1 MISSI
6 IVAMT
11 DTKVIG
17 KDNSL
22 PWPRIKEDMR
32 FFKRTTL
39 NHIVIMGRKTYESIG
54 KPLPKRI
61 NIVISRQ
68 PDLKIDGCWVVHSMD
83 EALGRVRHYTCRPE
97 INSEVF
103 FIGGSSIYRDAL
115 PFVDRIYLTKIK
127 GDYDGDTYFPDYDI
141 TDYKET
147 VLDETERATFLLLEK
162 NQ

>member
-1 MISSI
+1 MIVSL

-11 DTKVIG
+11 DDKVIG
-17 KDNSL
+17 KDNDL

-39 NHIVIMGRKTYESIG
+39 NHIVVMGRKTYDSIG

-61 NIVISRQ
+61 NIVITRQ
-68 PDLKIDGCWVVHSMD
+68 QDLKIDGCWVVHSMQ

-97 INSEVF
+97 VDSEVF

-115 PFVDRIYLTKIK
+115 PFADRIYLTKIK
-127 GDYDGDTYFPDYDI
+127 GDFEGDTHFPEFD
-141 TDYKET
+141 TDQYTQT
-147 VLDETERATFLLLEK
+147 VLDETDRATFLLLEK